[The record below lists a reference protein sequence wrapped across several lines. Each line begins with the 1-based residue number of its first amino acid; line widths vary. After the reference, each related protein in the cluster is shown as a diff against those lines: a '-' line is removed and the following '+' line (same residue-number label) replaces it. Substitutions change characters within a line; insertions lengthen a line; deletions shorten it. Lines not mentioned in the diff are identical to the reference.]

1 MKQATA
7 KMRGGGVLVWVLTAL
22 VIAFVIWARNAP
34 LDEIVRGSGEMV
46 PSSQAQVVQSLEGG
60 ILDELRVAEGDNV
73 EQGQTIASLSKTR
86 YLAEVRDLESQIL
99 TIEAKLLRLRAELDG
114 INDFALPARFRQAD
128 ASLSMSEEQ
137 LFKARQLQHQSE
149 RSAAEAQVTLTSEKV
164 GLLEEMVNQ
173 GAVPPIDLLNAK
185 VAAEDALAERNTLVS
200 RFALER
206 SDEISALVADLAR
219 LEAQISQSR
228 DQLERSD
235 LVSPV
240 DGVVNKVL
248 TTTLGGVIQPGE
260 EIFEIIPRGDQGVIE
275 LRPGMQAEAEVH
287 VGEKTV
293 MQYLITPLVKSQ
305 EALREP

>member
-1 MKQATA
+1 
-7 KMRGGGVLVWVLTAL
+7 
-22 VIAFVIWARNAP
+22 
-34 LDEIVRGSGEMV
+34 
-46 PSSQAQVVQSLEGG
+46 
-60 ILDELRVAEGDNV
+60 
-73 EQGQTIASLSKTR
+73 
-86 YLAEVRDLESQIL
+86 
-99 TIEAKLLRLRAELDG
+99 
-114 INDFALPARFRQAD
+114 
-128 ASLSMSEEQ
+128 
-137 LFKARQLQHQSE
+137 
-149 RSAAEAQVTLTSEKV
+149 
-164 GLLEEMVNQ
+164 MVNQ

-260 EIFEIIPRGDQGVIE
+260 EIFEIIPRGDELLVEVRIQPKDIAFIRTGMRTNVKLTAYDYTVYGSLNGRIDQVSADTFEDPASVEQGPYYKVRVALEPDKLRDDQGVIE